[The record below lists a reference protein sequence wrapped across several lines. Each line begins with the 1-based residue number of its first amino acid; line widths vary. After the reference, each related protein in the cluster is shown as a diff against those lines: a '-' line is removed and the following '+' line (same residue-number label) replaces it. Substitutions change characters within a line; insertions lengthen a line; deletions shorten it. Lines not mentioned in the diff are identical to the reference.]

1 MSCKTILPI
10 NIDEKLNTLDL
21 VGCKRLEDI
30 NEQIKQ
36 IENFNNALK
45 IDEKFLGLMIDEYE
59 AEFFTDF
66 ENNLRELVKFAQNS
80 YPKLGTIQAIK
91 KVFEVIGVEA
101 KLEEWFEYNGDPY
114 HFKIKV
120 DAVKDE
126 ESWIKGIQLLNKVK
140 NARSVLDSVGI
151 DTDINATIYRTSAF
165 KQGQKANIYLKIN
178 PNVSNTSLSYG
189 FAKRDAIS
197 VQIGVNIP
205 QIKVNPSNNYVA
217 NYLQTG
223 NKIEIG
229 VNNG

>member
-1 MSCKTILPI
+1 MSCKTILPK
-10 NIDEKLNTLDL
+10 NIDEKLNVLDL
-21 VGCKRLEDI
+21 VGCERLE
-30 NEQIKQ
+30 EIKQ
-36 IENFNNALK
+36 TILKISDFNNPLK
-45 IDEKFLGLMIDEYE
+45 IDENFLPLMVDEYE

-66 ENNLRELVKFAQNS
+66 ESNLRELVKFAQNS

-91 KVFEVIGVEA
+91 KVFEAIGVEA
-101 KLEEWFEYNGDPY
+101 KLEEWFEYDGEPY

-140 NARSVLDSVGI
+140 NVRSVLDSVGI
-151 DTDINATIYRTSAF
+151 DTDINTTIYRASAF

-178 PNVSNTSLSYG
+178 PNVSDTNLSYG

-205 QIKVNPSNNYVA
+205 QIKVNLSNNYVA
-217 NYLQTG
+217 NYLQVG
-223 NKIEIG
+223 NKIGIG